1 MQIVDIEKLMRDKLN
16 ECDEWLSGKDNA
28 LVALEE
34 ARVAFEKA
42 QAQVAEYT
50 DENIAQVVA
59 YRDELKSRLG
69 IVDKVEE
76 VAQVVEQIA
85 VAEVAKNCCFDFD
98 TVLSCVRVGNQSALR
113 ICQNVD

>member
-76 VAQVVEQIA
+76 VAEAHDEQVVEQIA
-85 VAEVAKNCCFDFD
+85 VAEVASDEI
-98 TVLSCVRVGNQSALR
+98 VEHPLV
-113 ICQNVD
+113 

>member
-69 IVDKVEE
+69 VVDKVEE
-76 VAQVVEQIA
+76 VAEAHDEQVVEQIA
-85 VAEVAKNCCFDFD
+85 VAEVASDEI
-98 TVLSCVRVGNQSALR
+98 VEHPLV
-113 ICQNVD
+113 